1 MGLLD
6 KALILSES
14 KTSEAKGLLQ
24 KTISILDS
32 IEYVKPSASLITQ
45 EELDILSAKSKKC
58 KEYSEKQLFKKPVSR
73 KPASVPLTW
82 SEANRSAPYYHSPTI
97 GKKEVDNLLESAVN
111 GGGTEYSNEYSSI
124 SSAILKEIQSIEEGI
139 ETPAFLFTMLKNKLG
154 ITKGALLLYD
164 PLKMVFAPWASS
176 GYDTT
181 TMHRLRIPL
190 GFSES
195 FNETA
200 EGKTVVVTEEQQLEE
215 YKPFFSNREF
225 NLISRL
231 IIAPLLFKNKLVSI
245 LLITEAAEE
254 TDNEP
259 LNVIISNISSQLTQ
273 KIYNARE
280 KKMQLLK
287 KIEPEEL
294 ESLENTIDKHITYAL
309 EKGNSFVLVLLKLSD
324 FIKSI
329 ASGTSSLIDPFRLSE
344 DITKILQSL
353 FYNIGNIF
361 EIESGVFII
370 SLFKIKNPDM
380 ELIFNQTTYTIKQ
393 FFNSIDREAT
403 AVPGIQYSYK
413 MYTQNGNN
421 SKELLA
427 DLM

>member
-24 KTISILDS
+24 KTISILDMVES
-32 IEYVKPSASLITQ
+32 GKPAASLITQ
-45 EELDILSAKSKKC
+45 EELDILSANNKKH
-58 KEYSEKQLFKKPVSR
+58 KERGKEQLFKKPVSV

-82 SEANRSAPYYHSPTI
+82 SEANKSAPQYHSPRI
-97 GKKEVDNLLESAVN
+97 EKKEINNLLEPSVN
-111 GGGTEYSNEYSSI
+111 EGETEDSNEYSGV

-139 ETPAFLFTMLKNKLG
+139 ETPAFLFAMLKNKLG

-200 EGKTVVVTEEQQLEE
+200 EGKTVVITEEQKLKE
-215 YKPFFSNREF
+215 YKSFFSNREF

-231 IIAPLLFKNKLVSI
+231 IIAPLISKNKLVSI

-254 TDNEP
+254 IDNEP
-259 LNVIISNISSQLTQ
+259 LDIIISNISSQLTQ

-309 EKGNSFVLVLLKLSD
+309 EKEFSFVLVLLKLSD
-324 FIKSI
+324 FIKSV

-353 FYNIGNIF
+353 FYNMGNIF
-361 EIESGVFII
+361 EVEPGVYII

-380 ELIFNQTTYTIKQ
+380 DLIFDQAAYTIKH
-393 FFNSIDREAT
+393 FFNSIDREST
-403 AVPGIQYSYK
+403 AVPDIQYSYK
-413 MYTQNGNN
+413 MYPQNGKS

>member
-6 KALILSES
+6 KALILSKD

-24 KTISILDS
+24 KTISVLDS
-32 IEYVKPSASLITQ
+32 IESVKTTVSLVTQ
-45 EELDILSAKSKKC
+45 EELDILSAKNKKH
-58 KEYSEKQLFKKPVSR
+58 KEHSEKQLFKKPVSV

-82 SEANRSAPYYHSPTI
+82 SEAHKSAPQYHSPTVE
-97 GKKEVDNLLESAVN
+97 KKEVDNLLESEDSKDDS
-111 GGGTEYSNEYSSI
+111 GI
-124 SSAILKEIQSIEEGI
+124 SPAILKEIQSIEEGI
-139 ETPAFLFTMLKNKLG
+139 ETPAFLFAMLKSKLG

-200 EGKTVVVTEEQQLEE
+200 EGKTVVVTEEQKLKE

-231 IIAPLLFKNKLVSI
+231 IIAPLLYKNKLVSI

-259 LNVIISNISSQLTQ
+259 LDVIISNISSQLTQ

-353 FYNIGNIF
+353 FYNMGNIF

-380 ELIFNQTTYTIKQ
+380 ELIFDQTTYTIKQ

-413 MYTQNGNN
+413 MYPKNGKN
-421 SKELLA
+421 SKELIA